1 MNPTGTPPMEPI
13 QWFATLGVNGILA
26 GVMFY
31 FYKHLNERF
40 TEYVKQQNEHQQRQT
55 TLLVEVVRENTASN
69 TKVVTMVDAMHRRLD
84 EDRGQGKF
92 RADPR
97 RLSNS

>member
-1 MNPTGTPPMEPI
+1 MNPTGNPMDPL

-31 FYKHLNERF
+31 FYKQLNERF
-40 TEYVKQQNEHQQRQT
+40 TEYAKQQTEQQRAQT

-97 RLSNS
+97 RISS

>member
-1 MNPTGTPPMEPI
+1 MEPI

-31 FYKHLNERF
+31 FYKQLNERF
-40 TEYVKQQNEHQQRQT
+40 TDYVKAQHEEQKSQSK
-55 TLLVEVVRENTASN
+55 LLVEVVRENTASN

-84 EDRGQGKF
+84 EDRGHF
-92 RADPR
+92 RAEPR
-97 RLSNS
+97 RTVS